1 LKAQV
6 FFTASEDAKKHIKA
20 GLGNNICAYKSV
32 DIPNVVHGVNSA
44 DGKTDVFSC
53 ASCTTNNISP
63 VVEVLGRRIESKKH
77 NDNSCLHSIT
87 SNSRCTSKR
96 TLEWDVQE
104 LTI

>member
-6 FFTASEDAKKHIKA
+6 FTASEDAKHIKKQ
-20 GLGNNICAYKSV
+20 GQIGNNICAYKSV

-63 VVEVLGRRIESKKH
+63 VVEVLGRIGIKK
-77 NDNSCLHSIT
+77 L
-87 SNSRCTSKR
+87 
-96 TLEWDVQE
+96 
-104 LTI
+104 